1 MENPSEEEPGASVLS
16 RTIADPS
23 LERDGK
29 CDPAFRVRGQ
39 RLEAV
44 HLSGAE
50 RSAPGTLGR
59 WRLQPRATHSHPEL
73 TVLPQPEM
81 RHWVPAD
88 AQELGRET
96 VDTRLLMTAD
106 EDSLISMMSLSRV
119 WLS

>member
-1 MENPSEEEPGASVLS
+1 M
-16 RTIADPS
+16 
-23 LERDGK
+23 
-29 CDPAFRVRGQ
+29 
-39 RLEAV
+39 
-44 HLSGAE
+44 
-50 RSAPGTLGR
+50 
-59 WRLQPRATHSHPEL
+59 
-73 TVLPQPEM
+73 LPQPEM

>member
-39 RLEAV
+39 RL
-44 HLSGAE
+44 SGAE

-59 WRLQPRATHSHPEL
+59 RRLQPRAPHSHPEL
-73 TVLPQPEM
+73 AVLPQPEM